1 MRKTANWTKDAEHMG
16 HPTAYTNT
24 TPAGYKE
31 DISWHAIDDDYSEE
45 EKKKIRKE
53 NYEKGLDLAP

>member
-1 MRKTANWTKDAEHMG
+1 MG

-31 DISWHAIDDDYSEE
+31 DIAWHDIDDHYTEE
-45 EKKKIRKE
+45 EKAKIRKE
-53 NYEKGLDLAP
+53 NYE

>member
-1 MRKTANWTKDAEHMG
+1 MRKKPNWTRDSEHMG

-31 DISWHAIDDDYSEE
+31 DIAWHDIDDHYTEE
-45 EKKKIRKE
+45 EKAKIRKE
-53 NYEKGLDLAP
+53 NYE